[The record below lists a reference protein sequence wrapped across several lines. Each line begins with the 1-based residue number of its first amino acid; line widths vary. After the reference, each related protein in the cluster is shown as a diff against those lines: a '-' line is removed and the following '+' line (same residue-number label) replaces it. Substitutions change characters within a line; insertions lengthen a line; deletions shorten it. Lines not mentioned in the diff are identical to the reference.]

1 MGGTLNRHEARTIL
15 EYLDAALADL
25 RVADAGQLLRESNAT
40 WRVRMARERLLDA
53 VVQPV
58 AIEMLEAA

>member
-1 MGGTLNRHEARTIL
+1 MGGTLNRHELRTIL

-25 RVADAGQLLRESNAT
+25 HVADAGHLLRESNAT